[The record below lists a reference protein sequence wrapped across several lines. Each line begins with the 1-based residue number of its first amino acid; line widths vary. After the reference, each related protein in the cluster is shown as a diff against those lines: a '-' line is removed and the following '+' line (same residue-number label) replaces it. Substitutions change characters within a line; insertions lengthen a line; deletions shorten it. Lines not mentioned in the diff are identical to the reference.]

1 MATLNMETKVLFW
14 KSYPFMLI
22 PLIVMQSVLLVV
34 ETSAEYAEYS
44 EYTLLSMA
52 PDGRMVPSGYLGTS
66 AVWKLMHNLRTA

>member
-44 EYTLLSMA
+44 EYSLLSMA
-52 PDGRMVPSGYLGTS
+52 QTGNGSLWLSGYIRGVE
-66 AVWKLMHNLRTA
+66 ADA